1 MAFIQL
7 QDFLRDRGL
16 TFFLVCLYIFEVLL
30 FVVVGVCIW
39 VAWSV
44 SAGSGGPEKLQ
55 LVGVLVVLGACL

>member
-1 MAFIQL
+1 MSFIQL

-16 TFFLVCLYIFEVLL
+16 TFFLVCLYIFEALL

-44 SAGSGGPEKLQ
+44 SARSEGPEKLQ
-55 LVGVLVVLGACL
+55 LVGALVVHGSCL